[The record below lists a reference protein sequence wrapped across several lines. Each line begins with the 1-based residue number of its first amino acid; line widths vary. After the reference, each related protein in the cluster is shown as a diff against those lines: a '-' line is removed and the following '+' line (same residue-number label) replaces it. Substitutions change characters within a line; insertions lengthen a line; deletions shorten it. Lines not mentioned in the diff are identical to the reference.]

1 MLVRG
6 SLPNFVMKDSS
17 GLKCANFV
25 CLVLLAVEIFFQPAV
40 VLLAAGLICF
50 LM

>member
-6 SLPNFVMKDSS
+6 SLPNFVVKDLSS
-17 GLKCANFV
+17 LKCTNFV
-25 CLVLLAVEIFFQPAV
+25 CLVLLAVEIVFQPAV